1 MQVQIKIT
9 ATVITSRYGT
19 LMAGDM
25 LRTDADFAAHLVGEC
40 KAGEYVTEPVQ
51 EPEKRARKAKE

>member
-9 ATVITSRYGT
+9 TTVITSRYGT

-25 LRTDADFAAHLVGEC
+25 LRTDSEFAAHLVNEC
-40 KAGEYVTEPVQ
+40 KAGEYAAAPV
-51 EPEKRARKAKE
+51 EAKPLRKVK

>member
-25 LRTDADFAAHLVGEC
+25 LRTDADFAKHLVGEC
-40 KAGEYVTEPVQ
+40 KAGEYVTEPA
-51 EPEKRARKAKE
+51 EAKPTRKAK